1 MRSSLYFSLIFFC
14 FLFLFY
20 SASAQ
25 ETKTQLEAKRKKLV
39 KEIEYTGKL
48 IGKTRKD
55 KSVTVNELRLLNSQ
69 IERRKELIE
78 TLQSEIKKLNTSIE
92 NNEASIDRLNKKLA
106 DVKKKY
112 ARIVYFAYHYQTAYN
127 KLIFLFSAE
136 DFNQAYQRL
145 RYLEQL
151 ASYLHKEADT
161 IRKME
166 KQKEDELAALNR
178 QFEEKK
184 TLLDSENLQ
193 MSKLEQEKARKNQL
207 VKQLSGKEKQLK
219 ARLKQKQK
227 EADRLNKKIKEIIA
241 KETRAKTSAET
252 GKKYVLT
259 PAEKALSANFVENK
273 GKLPWP
279 VDRGVVSETF
289 GVHQHPILKYVKTR
303 NNGINIATAKGTDA
317 RAVFDGEVVS
327 IAKITTTNNA
337 VIIKHGDYFTVYS
350 NLTEVYVS
358 KGDHIKVKQSLGKIY
373 TNPDGQTN
381 LHFEVWKGKE
391 FQNPAYWILKR

>member
-1 MRSSLYFSLIFFC
+1 M
-14 FLFLFY
+14 
-20 SASAQ
+20 
-25 ETKTQLEAKRKKLV
+25 EAKRKKLE

-78 TLQSEIKKLNTSIE
+78 TLQTEIKRLNTDIE
-92 NNEASIDRLNKKLA
+92 NDEASIDRLNKKLA
-106 DVKKKY
+106 EVKKKY
-112 ARIVYFAYHYQTAYN
+112 AGIVYFAYHHQTAYN

-151 ASYLHKEADT
+151 AAYLRKEADN
-161 IRKME
+161 IRKLE
-166 KQKEDELAALNR
+166 KEKEDDLAALNR
-178 QFEEKK
+178 QVEEKK
-184 TLLDSENLQ
+184 ALLDNENLQ

-207 VKQLSGKEKQLK
+207 IKQLSGKEKQLK
-219 ARLKQKQK
+219 ARLRKKQK
-227 EADRLNKKIKEIIA
+227 EAERLNKKIRDIIA
-241 KETRAKTSAET
+241 RETKAKTSART

-259 PAEKALSANFVENK
+259 PAEKALSANFAENK

-279 VDRGVVSETF
+279 VERGVVSETF
-289 GVHQHPILKYVKTR
+289 GVHQHPVLKYVKTR
-303 NNGINIATAKGTDA
+303 NNGINITTDKGTDA
-317 RAVFDGEVVS
+317 RCVFSGEVVS
-327 IAKITTTNNA
+327 IARITTTNQA
-337 VIIKHGDYFTVYS
+337 VIVKHGDYFTVYS
-350 NLTEVYVS
+350 NLIEVYVS
-358 KGDHIKVKQSLGKIY
+358 KGDHVKVKQPLGKIY
-373 TNPDGQTN
+373 TNPDGQTR